1 VPVLSRD
8 SLIKTWIRSGTT
20 ITSDCWCAS
29 EGFQHQRVITQN
41 FVDPDSG
48 AHTQH
53 IERLWR
59 DVRGGIPRFG
69 RCQKHV
75 VGYLAEFLF
84 KGAPLCHMCLL
95 RRKKIIIG
103 CVAVA
108 TMK

>member
-1 VPVLSRD
+1 M
-8 SLIKTWIRSGTT
+8 
-20 ITSDCWCAS
+20 SDCWRAYNCLSS
-29 EGFQHQRVITQN
+29 EGFQHQRVNHSQN

-59 DVRGGIPRFG
+59 DVRGCIPRFG
-69 RCQKHV
+69 RSQKHV

-84 KGAPLCHMCLL
+84 KRAPLCHMCLL
-95 RRKKIIIG
+95 QRKKIIIG